1 MIKLN
6 GFCYLS
12 TMTSKKTIPV
22 YGLDKFRP
30 ENERSKLYQ
39 VEVFDANRHFRVS
52 YPHRHDFYEVLFLTN
67 GSGLHIIDNDEYYI
81 HPPSVFFLS
90 PGQAHKLELSNDIEG
105 YIFLFTSE
113 FYLLHHK
120 NKNRLL
126 EYPFFFSVEQKNPPL
141 LLKNEQDL
149 VFLETLFQRGCSEM
163 REHSI
168 RSEELTHSILDL
180 ILLTCDKL
188 YPNSLRSIS
197 TSKGHILAKRFLFL
211 IEENY
216 QNNLRV
222 NDYADMLA
230 ITPNHLTQ
238 IVKQVTGK
246 TSTELLQEKLII
258 EVKRLLLHTNMTVS
272 EIAELMNFPDQSY
285 FTKFF
290 KKSTGITP
298 LQYRKDLTQ

>member
-1 MIKLN
+1 MPN
-6 GFCYLS
+6 
-12 TMTSKKTIPV
+12 TRNIPV
-22 YGLDKFRP
+22 YSLDKFRSP
-30 ENERSKLYQ
+30 DERSRLFQ
-39 VEVFDANRHFRVS
+39 VEVFDANRHFQVS

-67 GSGLHIIDNDEYYI
+67 GSGIHIIDNDEYYI

-90 PGQAHKLELSNDIEG
+90 PGQAHKLELSHDIEG
-105 YIFLFTSE
+105 FIFLFTSE
-113 FYLLHHK
+113 FYLLHQS

-141 LLKNEQDL
+141 LLKNKDNIN
-149 VFLETLFQRGCSEM
+149 FLRTLFTRGCEEM
-163 REHSI
+163 RQRTH
-168 RSEELTHSILDL
+168 RSEEIAHAILDL

-188 YPNSLRSIS
+188 YPDRHRTLNSG
-197 TSKGHILAKRFLFL
+197 KGHELAKKFLYL

-216 QNNLRV
+216 QKNLRV

-246 TSTELLQEKLII
+246 TSIELLQDKLIV

-285 FTKFF
+285 FTKYF
-290 KKSTGITP
+290 KKITGATP
-298 LQYRKDLTQ
+298 LQYRKTSNKIP